1 VLKLPMPTGQAALWI
16 VLKLPTATG
25 EATRWAM
32 LKLLV
37 ATGELPL
44 GSAQAAHGNW

>member
-1 VLKLPMPTGQAALWI
+1 MPTRQAALWI

-25 EATRWAM
+25 EAARWAM